1 MVYSEEV
8 SKPTSSEGSSSATE
22 SLAAAGGGSGMKWSI
37 PFALGPLRLE
47 ADKTGDLVPTFDCCF
62 HPLSLQYAH
71 GSKSFREMIVG
82 IAKDAIQTSFEASGD
97 ETELADGYTILKGIS
112 YKNGSQPKSMM
123 VTKHD
128 TTREQNQS
136 KSPKG
141 DSNTA
146 SPQNSNTK
154 NLSPEFKIVE
164 RGNFEIADHTTM
176 TTKTISR
183 RPKDLIVYVH
193 LEQVNSVADIALD
206 VSERLLAL
214 KSIKHHYN
222 LEVVLPC
229 PVNSNDGH
237 AKFDKRQKQL
247 IVTLPV
253 IEA

>member
-8 SKPTSSEGSSSATE
+8 SKPTSSEGSSSVTV
-22 SLAAAGGGSGMKWSI
+22 SLAAAGGVGGMKWSI

-47 ADKTGDLVPTFDCCF
+47 ADRTGDLVPTFDCCF
-62 HPLSLQYAH
+62 NPLCLQYAH

-82 IAKDAIQTSFEASGD
+82 IAKDAIQTSFEASGN
-97 ETELADGYTILKGIS
+97 ETELADGYTILKGVS

-123 VTKHD
+123 VT
-128 TTREQNQS
+128 

-154 NLSPEFKIVE
+154 NANLTPEFKIVE
-164 RGNFEIADHTTM
+164 RGNFEITDHTIM

-193 LEQVNSVADIALD
+193 LEQVNSVTDIALD
-206 VSERLLAL
+206 VSERSLAL
-214 KSIKHHYN
+214 KSIKVTKHHYN
-222 LEVVLPC
+222 LEVVLPY

>member
-1 MVYSEEV
+1 
-8 SKPTSSEGSSSATE
+8 
-22 SLAAAGGGSGMKWSI
+22 
-37 PFALGPLRLE
+37 
-47 ADKTGDLVPTFDCCF
+47 
-62 HPLSLQYAH
+62 
-71 GSKSFREMIVG
+71 
-82 IAKDAIQTSFEASGD
+82 
-97 ETELADGYTILKGIS
+97 
-112 YKNGSQPKSMM
+112 
-123 VTKHD
+123 
-128 TTREQNQS
+128 
-136 KSPKG
+136 
-141 DSNTA
+141 
-146 SPQNSNTK
+146 
-154 NLSPEFKIVE
+154 VE